1 MKALVYFVVM
11 AVIVLGGCAKDDTMF
26 EDQGSL
32 ELKKAKVPV
41 PFKLNA
47 YVVQDMESDLV
58 LIEGLDP
65 ENPGSWVPSRLICSG
80 TASHVGKVNR
90 EKSYYT
96 LEKLVFFLK
105 DGLPHSKNTGKGI
118 LIGANGDG
126 FEYTFTVVQNL
137 VDGSCTGI
145 NEIIPGSGTGKFK
158 GCKGTF
164 NIIGGWHEDG
174 IGLWFK
180 NEGYSYLIFE

>member
-1 MKALVYFVVM
+1 MACTIPNIYALVPRISVET
-11 AVIVLGGCAKDDTMF
+11 I
-26 EDQGSL
+26 
-32 ELKKAKVPV
+32 KVPV

-105 DGLPHSKNTGKGI
+105 DVFLTQKTQAKV
-118 LIGANGDG
+118 
-126 FEYTFTVVQNL
+126 F
-137 VDGSCTGI
+137 
-145 NEIIPGSGTGKFK
+145 
-158 GCKGTF
+158 
-164 NIIGGWHEDG
+164 
-174 IGLWFK
+174 
-180 NEGYSYLIFE
+180 